1 MLFVENVGI
10 RWLRL
15 ETHIT
20 HMTHVV
26 LVHVLQLEKMPWRCR
41 IHDRLSVIA
50 KECKVLMDFPQL
62 TMSLPDGHVES
73 VMKVQSTHVIEF
85 YNFWPA
91 SKELLLIVESMYS
104 FAF

>member
-26 LVHVLQLEKMPWRCR
+26 LVHVLQLEKMPWRVQFMIGFLSLLRNASTYGFPIAYHVLTRWSCGVCDEGSIYTCYR
-41 IHDRLSVIA
+41 IL
-50 KECKVLMDFPQL
+50 
-62 TMSLPDGHVES
+62 
-73 VMKVQSTHVIEF
+73 
-85 YNFWPA
+85 
-91 SKELLLIVESMYS
+91 
-104 FAF
+104 

>member
-1 MLFVENVGI
+1 VSFLIRSLLKTLSKSNLWTIGSIQIHIELSMLFVENVGI

-26 LVHVLQLEKMPWRCR
+26 LVHVLQLEKMPWRCT

-50 KECKVLMDFPQL
+50 KECRYLWISH
-62 TMSLPDGHVES
+62 SLPCPYQM
-73 VMKVQSTHVIEF
+73 VMWS
-85 YNFWPA
+85 
-91 SKELLLIVESMYS
+91 L
-104 FAF
+104 